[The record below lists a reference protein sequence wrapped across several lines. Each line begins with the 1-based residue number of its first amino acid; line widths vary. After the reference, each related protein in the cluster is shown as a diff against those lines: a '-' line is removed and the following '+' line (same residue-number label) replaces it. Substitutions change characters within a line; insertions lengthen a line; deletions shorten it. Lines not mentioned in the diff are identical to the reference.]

1 MTSSTSG
8 TSRLIVVVGATGN
21 QGGSVTR
28 RFLAA
33 NFRVR
38 AITRNASSAAAL
50 DLAAQGAEVVAAD
63 LDDPASLT
71 AAFEGANLIFSVTNY
86 WEPFFRPDCRA
97 AAEKQGISC
106 RRFAYD
112 TEVRQ
117 GKNIVDAAAQTV
129 DTLVENGFLVSTLS
143 HAGRCSQGKY
153 KDLYHFDS
161 KADVFPLYVEEK
173 YPALA
178 AKMSCIHTGYFYTS
192 HRILPNSYFGK
203 LPDGSFQMAFTTAPD
218 RLVPH
223 FDPVADM
230 GPFTYAVS
238 QMPPGKAYMA
248 EGTTCSWT
256 DWIQA
261 WGKLTGLPVAYKQIP
276 FDEMVEAAG
285 EKDTGI
291 EVALM
296 FEYTTD
302 PGYDGGMELLRAE
315 DLRKA
320 GIDCPMT
327 SFEKWAKKQDW
338 TDVINK

>member
-1 MTSSTSG
+1 MATTDG
-8 TSRLIVVVGATGN
+8 TSRLIAVVGATGN
-21 QGGSVTR
+21 QGGSVAR

-38 AITRNASSAAAL
+38 AITRNPSSPAAL
-50 DLAAQGAEVVAAD
+50 ALAKEGAEVVAAD
-63 LDDPASLT
+63 LDDAVAL
-71 AAFEGANLIFSVTNY
+71 AAALQGANLIFSVTNY

-97 AAEKQGISC
+97 AADKQGITC

-112 TEVRQ
+112 VEVRQ
-117 GKNIVDAAAQTV
+117 GKNIADAAAKTV

-161 KADVFPLYVEEK
+161 KADVFPAYVDEK

-178 AKMSCIHTGYFYTS
+178 AKMSCIHTGFFYTS

-203 LPDGSFQMAFTTAPD
+203 RPDGTFQMSFTTAPD
-218 RLVPH
+218 RVAPH

-230 GPFTYAVS
+230 GSFTFAVS

-256 DWIQA
+256 EWIQT
-261 WGKLTGLPVAYKQIP
+261 WGKLTGQPVAYNQVT
-276 FDEMVEAAG
+276 FDEMVAATGEEA
-285 EKDTGI
+285 TGI

-302 PGYDGGMELLRAE
+302 PGYDGGMDLLRAE
-315 DLRKA
+315 DIRKA

-327 SFEKWAKKQDW
+327 SLEEWVKNQDW
-338 TDVINK
+338 TDIINK